1 MIMDFLN
8 RLFKLEENGTS
19 VRQEI
24 LAGLTTFVTMAY
36 VIFVGPSMLSE
47 AGLPREAVFFATI
60 IASGLTT
67 LLMGFWANMP
77 IALAPGMGIMA
88 YFTYTV
94 VLGMKVPWPTALGA
108 VFISGC
114 VFLLLSVT
122 KIRSMIIDSVP
133 HNLKLSISV
142 GIGMF
147 IAFIGLRSAGIVVN
161 DPANSVA
168 LGHIAEPKVLLA
180 LFSLVFTGILLALHV
195 KGAIL
200 IGIVVTTALGMLVGA
215 GPVPHGFSDVVS
227 FSMPD
232 IAPLFLKLDI
242 MAAIQYGIVTVL
254 FTMTMVDLFDSIGT
268 VIGVSRKAG
277 LVREDGSIRGLDKAL
292 ITDSCGTLLGSVL
305 ETPAVTSYVESSS
318 GVAEGGRTGL
328 TAVTTGLLFLLC
340 LALAPIVGV
349 VQSYATAPALIIV
362 GAIMAEDMTTIDFKD
377 MTEGLPAFL
386 TMISMPL
393 TYSIATGFG
402 MGFISYVVLKAL
414 TGRAREVK
422 PIMWIVA
429 VCFAISF
436 VMR

>member
-1 MIMDFLN
+1 MELLN
-8 RLFKLEENGTS
+8 RFFHLEENGTS

-36 VIFVGPSMLSE
+36 VIFVGPSMLSD
-47 AGLPREAVFFATI
+47 AGLPREAVFFSLI
-60 IASGLTT
+60 IASGVTT
-67 LLMGFWANMP
+67 LLMGLWANMP

-94 VLGMKVPWPTALGA
+94 VLGMKVPWVTALGA

-114 VFLLLSVT
+114 VFLILSVT
-122 KIRSMIIDSVP
+122 RIRAMIIDSVP
-133 HNLKLSISV
+133 HNLKLSIAV

-168 LGHIAEPKVLLA
+168 LGNMSDIKVLLA
-180 LFSLVFTGILLALHV
+180 LFSLAFTGILLSRQV
-195 KGAIL
+195 RGAIL
-200 IGIVVTTALGMLVGA
+200 IGIIVTTLLGMAVGA
-215 GPVPHGFSDVVS
+215 GPVPHGFADVVS
-227 FSMPD
+227 FKMPD
-232 IAPLFLKLDI
+232 FSPLFAKLDI

-268 VIGVSRKAG
+268 VIGVSRKAN

-292 ITDSCGTLLGSVL
+292 ITDSIGTVFGSVMG
-305 ETPAVTSYVESSS
+305 TPAVTSYVESSS

-340 LALAPIVGV
+340 LFLAPVVGV

-362 GAIMAEDMTTIDFKD
+362 GAIMAADMTDVNFKD

-386 TMISMPL
+386 TIITMPL

-402 MGFISYVVLKAL
+402 MGFISYVALKL
-414 TGRAREVK
+414 FTGRAGEVK
-422 PIMWIVA
+422 PIMWIVS
-429 VCFAISF
+429 VFFAISF